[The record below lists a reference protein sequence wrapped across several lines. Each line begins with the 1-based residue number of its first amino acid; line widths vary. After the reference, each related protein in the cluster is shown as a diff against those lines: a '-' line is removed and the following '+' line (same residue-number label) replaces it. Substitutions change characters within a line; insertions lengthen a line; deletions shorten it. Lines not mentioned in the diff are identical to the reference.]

1 MERENQSKISLIN
14 SEIQR
19 RSEEID
25 NAEVQYNKQWVVL
38 KNQEKEQEKKR
49 NDLNTL
55 RKDNETIMLKHE
67 KLTHFLQDEEE
78 NLTLGHK

>member
-1 MERENQSKISLIN
+1 MT

-19 RSEEID
+19 RTEEID

-49 NDLNTL
+49 SDLNML
-55 RKDNETIMLKHE
+55 RKENENIMLKHE
-67 KLTHFLQDEEE
+67 KLGNFLQDEEE
-78 NLTLGHK
+78 NLTMGHK

>member
-14 SEIQR
+14 AEIQR